1 VHENNLTDRIA
12 IIGGTGF
19 IGSGIYQ
26 ALKNLNSEVVYTSR
40 GNLNQSSDKSC
51 IKFDLLNKSSW
62 DSLLSDF
69 KPNIVICTAWE
80 TEHDRYWD
88 KDTNHDYMKST
99 IEFANSCLSGTVE
112 KFIGLGSMAEYGFS
126 PGKCNSKSTP
136 FDPQNFYSESKVH
149 TSLALNKIAH
159 DSGKKVN
166 WVRLLQVYGVNEKK
180 ERLIPGVM
188 SSMVSQIPF
197 TIKFPEHSLDFTYL
211 DDVSSAI
218 KVITKEDL
226 DFSINIGTGIA
237 TSIRDVCSTISK
249 ITSFD
254 KSKINFLENS
264 EPNKRSIFVDPD
276 YDVFCGKWK
285 FNYSLLDGLTQT
297 YKLQYL

>member
-1 VHENNLTDRIA
+1 MKNDLTDRIA

-26 ALKNLNSEVVYTSR
+26 TLKNLNSEVIYTSR
-40 GNLNQSSDKSC
+40 RNLNYNYDKSC

-62 DSLLSDF
+62 DSLLNDF

-88 KDTNHDYMKST
+88 KDTNYDYMKST
-99 IEFANSCLSGTVE
+99 IDFANSCLSGTVE

-149 TSLALNKIAH
+149 TSIALNKIAH
-159 DSGKKVN
+159 DLGKKVN
-166 WVRLLQVYGVNEKK
+166 WVRLFQVYGAKEKK
-180 ERLIPGVM
+180 ERLIPGIM
-188 SSMVSQIPF
+188 SSMASQIPF
-197 TIKFPEHSLDFTYL
+197 TIKFPEHKLDFTYL
-211 DDVSSAI
+211 DDISTAI
-218 KVITKEDL
+218 KVTVKEDL

-237 TSIRDVCSTISK
+237 TSIRDICSVISR

-254 KSKINFLENS
+254 KSKINFLENN
-264 EPNKRSIFVDPD
+264 EPSKRTIFVDPD
-276 YDVFCGKWK
+276 YDVFRGKWK
-285 FNYSLLDGLTQT
+285 SSYSLFDGLKQT
-297 YKLQYL
+297 YRLQYL

>member
-1 VHENNLTDRIA
+1 MKNNLTNRIA

-40 GNLNQSSDKSC
+40 GNLNHSNGKNC

-99 IEFANSCLSGTVE
+99 IDFANSCLSGTVE

-159 DSGKKVN
+159 NSGKKVN
-166 WVRLLQVYGVNEKK
+166 WVRLFQVYGVNEKK

-276 YDVFCGKWK
+276 YDVFRGKWK

-297 YKLQYL
+297 YKLQYS